1 MRWPPGCLNGMKR
14 GDHYGIGFTGSSVRL
29 RPLPRW
35 SPTAAKMDCATT
47 TLPLSVSF
55 ITIHRLKRR
64 SASDGAWPDLTEYHE
79 AVQHPPRAFADPGL
93 KVVTLELDRFGMP
106 KPATGANAVVY
117 KAKEPGG
124 FLSFKKTWAIRCF
137 LRPISDH
144 AERYEAI
151 SKHLG
156 KVRLPY
162 DVNFRFLKQGI
173 QIRSSWF
180 PIVKMQWAD
189 GDLLHSHI
197 EKHLGYPAALAALRA
212 KWVTLVRH
220 LEAAQ
225 VAHGDLQH
233 GNILVRGGSIHLVDY
248 DGMWVPALRGRHA
261 TETGHRAYQHPERSG
276 QDYGQAIDRFSALVI
291 YLSLAALERD
301 VTLWERFHTGDNLIF
316 VREDFLQ
323 VGRSAIWQQLGRIG
337 SREIDQLAAALAAMV
352 QQHPMK
358 VGNLDIVLKNPASY
372 KSATSVPASTPAQ
385 RVAPKP
391 ARVPTPPVPSWMKKS
406 GYRDHSDD

>member
-1 MRWPPGCLNGMKR
+1 MEVALPEAEHARELCRNG
-14 GDHYGIGFTGSSVRL
+14 RL
-29 RPLPRW
+29 RPQKWIAQRRLYPCPYHSSRCTGW
-35 SPTAAKMDCATT
+35 SEGALAM
-47 TLPLSVSF
+47 
-55 ITIHRLKRR
+55 
-64 SASDGAWPDLTEYHE
+64 GAWPDLTEYHE

-162 DVNFRFLKQGI
+162 DVNFQFLKQGI

-197 EKHLGYPAALAALRA
+197 EKHLRYPAALAALRA
-212 KWVTLVRH
+212 KWAILVRH

-261 TETGHRAYQHPERSG
+261 TEIGHRAYQHPERSE
-276 QDYGQAIDRFSALVI
+276 QDYGQEIDRFSALVI

-316 VREDFLQ
+316 VREDFHQL
-323 VGRSAIWQQLGRIG
+323 GRSAIWQHLRRIG
-337 SREIDQLAAALAAMV
+337 SGEIDQLAAALAAMV
-352 QQHPMK
+352 HEHPMK
-358 VGNLDIVLKNPASY
+358 VSNLDIVLKDLSFQSP
-372 KSATSVPASTPAQ
+372 TSIPGSTPAQ

-391 ARVPTPPVPSWMKKS
+391 LPTPSVPSWMKKS

>member
-1 MRWPPGCLNGMKR
+1 MEVALPEAEHARELCRNG
-14 GDHYGIGFTGSSVRL
+14 RL
-29 RPLPRW
+29 RPQKRI
-35 SPTAAKMDCATT
+35 AQR
-47 TLPLSVSF
+47 
-55 ITIHRLKRR
+55 RLHPCPCHSSRFTGG
-64 SASDGAWPDLTEYHE
+64 SEGELAMGAWPDLTEYHE
-79 AVQHPPRAFADPGL
+79 AVQHPPKAFADPGL
-93 KVVTLELDRFGMP
+93 KAVTLELDRFGMP

-151 SKHLG
+151 SKHLR

-162 DVNFRFLKQGI
+162 DVDFQFLKQGI

-197 EKHLGYPAALAALRA
+197 EKHLRYPASLAALRE

-220 LEAAQ
+220 IEAAQ

-233 GNILVRGGSIHLVDY
+233 GNILVRGGSIQLVDY
-248 DGMWVPALRGRHA
+248 DGMWVPALKGRHA
-261 TETGHRAYQHPERSG
+261 TETGHRAYQHPERSE
-276 QDYGQAIDRFSALVI
+276 QDYGQEIDRFSALVI

-301 VTLWERFHTGDNLIF
+301 VTLWDCFHTGDNLIF
-316 VREDFLQ
+316 VREDFHQL
-323 VGRSAIWQQLGRIG
+323 GRSAIWEHLRRIG
-337 SREIDQLAAALAAMV
+337 SWEIEQLAAALAGMV
-352 QQHPMK
+352 HEHPMK
-358 VGNLDIVLKNPASY
+358 VSNLDIVLKNL
-372 KSATSVPASTPAQ
+372 TSFQFPTSIPASTPAQ

>member
-1 MRWPPGCLNGMKR
+1 M
-14 GDHYGIGFTGSSVRL
+14 
-29 RPLPRW
+29 
-35 SPTAAKMDCATT
+35 
-47 TLPLSVSF
+47 
-55 ITIHRLKRR
+55 
-64 SASDGAWPDLTEYHE
+64 GAWPDLTEYHE
-79 AVQHPPRAFADPGL
+79 AVQHPPKAFADPGL
-93 KVVTLELDRFGMP
+93 KAVTLELDRFGMP

-117 KAKEPGG
+117 KANERGG
-124 FLSFKKTWAIRCF
+124 LLTFKKTWAIRCF

-151 SKHLG
+151 SKQLRR
-156 KVRLPY
+156 VRLPY
-162 DVNFRFLKQGI
+162 DVNFQFLKQGI
-173 QIRSSWF
+173 HIRSNWF
-180 PIVKMQWAD
+180 PIVKMQWAK

-197 EKHLGYPAALAALRA
+197 EKHLSYPSALAALRA
-212 KWVTLVRH
+212 KWAILVRH

-233 GNILVRGGSIHLVDY
+233 GNIVVRGGSIQLVDY
-248 DGMWVPALRGRHA
+248 DGMWVPALSGRHA
-261 TETGHRAYQHPERSG
+261 TEIGHRAYQHPERSE

-316 VREDFLQ
+316 VREDFHQL
-323 VGRSAIWQQLGRIG
+323 GRSAIWQQLRRIG

-358 VGNLDIVLKNPASY
+358 VGNLDSVLRNPASY
-372 KSATSVPASTPAQ
+372 PASSKIPTSVPASTPAQ

-391 ARVPTPPVPSWMKKS
+391 LPTPAVPSWMKKG

>member
-1 MRWPPGCLNGMKR
+1 M
-14 GDHYGIGFTGSSVRL
+14 
-29 RPLPRW
+29 
-35 SPTAAKMDCATT
+35 
-47 TLPLSVSF
+47 
-55 ITIHRLKRR
+55 
-64 SASDGAWPDLTEYHE
+64 GAWPDLTEYHE
-79 AVQHPPRAFADPGL
+79 AVQQPQRAFADPGL

-151 SKHLG
+151 SKHLR

-162 DVNFRFLKQGI
+162 DVNFQFLKQGI
-173 QIRSSWF
+173 QIRSNWF

-197 EKHLGYPAALAALRA
+197 EKHLRYPASLAALRA

-233 GNILVRGGSIHLVDY
+233 GNILVRGGSIQLVDY
-248 DGMWVPALRGRHA
+248 DGMWVPALSGRHA
-261 TETGHRAYQHPERSG
+261 TEIGHRAYQHPERSG
-276 QDYGQAIDRFSALVI
+276 QDYGQEIDRFSALVI

-316 VREDFLQ
+316 VREDFQQL
-323 VGRSAIWQQLGRIG
+323 GRSPIWQQLRRIG

-358 VGNLDIVLKNPASY
+358 VGNLDSVLKNPASY
-372 KSATSVPASTPAQ
+372 PASSKVPTSIPASTPAQ

>member
-1 MRWPPGCLNGMKR
+1 MR
-14 GDHYGIGFTGSSVRL
+14 
-29 RPLPRW
+29 
-35 SPTAAKMDCATT
+35 
-47 TLPLSVSF
+47 
-55 ITIHRLKRR
+55 
-64 SASDGAWPDLTEYHE
+64 AWPDLTEYHE
-79 AVQHPPRAFADPGL
+79 AVQHPPKAFADPGL
-93 KVVTLELDRFGMP
+93 KAVTLELDRFGMP
-106 KPATGANAVVY
+106 KPATGGNAVVY
-117 KAKEPGG
+117 KANEPGG
-124 FLSFKKTWAIRCF
+124 LLTFKKTWAIRCF

-151 SKHLG
+151 SKHLR

-162 DVNFRFLKQGI
+162 DVNFQFLKQGI
-173 QIRSSWF
+173 QIRSNWF
-180 PIVKMQWAD
+180 PIVKMQWAK

-212 KWVTLVRH
+212 KWAILVRH

-233 GNILVRGGSIHLVDY
+233 GNILVRGGSIQLVDY
-248 DGMWVPALRGRHA
+248 DGMWVPALSGRHA
-261 TETGHRAYQHPERSG
+261 TEIGHRAYQHPERSG
-276 QDYGQAIDRFSALVI
+276 QDYGQEIDRFSALVI

-316 VREDFLQ
+316 VREDFQQL
-323 VGRSAIWQQLGRIG
+323 GRSAIWQQLRRIE
-337 SREIDQLAAALAAMV
+337 SREIDQLAAAVAAMV

-358 VGNLDIVLKNPASY
+358 VGNLDSVLQNPASY
-372 KSATSVPASTPAQ
+372 PASSKVPTSIPASTPAR

-391 ARVPTPPVPSWMKKS
+391 LPTPSVPSWMKKS

>member
-1 MRWPPGCLNGMKR
+1 M
-14 GDHYGIGFTGSSVRL
+14 
-29 RPLPRW
+29 
-35 SPTAAKMDCATT
+35 A
-47 TLPLSVSF
+47 
-55 ITIHRLKRR
+55 
-64 SASDGAWPDLTEYHE
+64 AWPDLTEYHE
-79 AVQHPPRAFADPGL
+79 AVQHPQKAFADPGL
-93 KVVTLELDRFGMP
+93 KAVKLELDRFGMP
-106 KPATGANAVVY
+106 KPATGGNAVVY
-117 KAKEPGG
+117 KATEPGR
-124 FLSFKKTWAIRCF
+124 FFKKTWAIRCF

-162 DVNFRFLKQGI
+162 DVNFQFLKQGI
-173 QIRSSWF
+173 QIRSNWF

-197 EKHLGYPAALAALRA
+197 EKHLRNPASLAALRA
-212 KWVTLVRH
+212 KWVTLVHH
-220 LEAAQ
+220 LEAVQ

-248 DGMWVPALRGRHA
+248 DGMWVPALRGRQA

-276 QDYGQAIDRFSALVI
+276 QDYGQEIDRFSALVI
-291 YLSLAALERD
+291 YLSLAALESD

-316 VREDFLQ
+316 VREDFHQ
-323 VGRSAIWQQLGRIG
+323 SGRSAIWQQLRRIG
-337 SREIDQLAAALAAMV
+337 SREIDQLAAALAAMA

-358 VGNLDIVLKNPASY
+358 VSNLDSVLKNPASY
-372 KSATSVPASTPAQ
+372 KVPTPIPASTPAQ

-391 ARVPTPPVPSWMKKS
+391 RPVPTSPAPSWMKKS
-406 GYRDHSDD
+406 GYRHHSDD

>member
-1 MRWPPGCLNGMKR
+1 M
-14 GDHYGIGFTGSSVRL
+14 
-29 RPLPRW
+29 
-35 SPTAAKMDCATT
+35 
-47 TLPLSVSF
+47 
-55 ITIHRLKRR
+55 
-64 SASDGAWPDLTEYHE
+64 GAWPDLTEYHE
-79 AVQHPPRAFADPGL
+79 AVQHPQKAFADPGL
-93 KVVTLELDRFGMP
+93 KAVTLELDRFGMP
-106 KPATGANAVVY
+106 KPATGGNAVVY

-124 FLSFKKTWAIRCF
+124 FLSFKKAWAIRCF

-151 SKHLG
+151 SKHLR

-162 DVNFRFLKQGI
+162 DVNFQFLKQGI

-189 GDLLHSHI
+189 GDLMHSHI
-197 EKHLGYPAALAALRA
+197 EKHLRYPASLAALRE

-233 GNILVRGGSIHLVDY
+233 GNILVRGGSIQLVDY
-248 DGMWVPALRGRHA
+248 DGMWVPALKGRSA

-276 QDYGQAIDRFSALVI
+276 QDYGQEIDRFSALVI

-301 VTLWERFHTGDNLIF
+301 ATLWERFHTGDNLIF

-323 VGRSAIWQQLGRIG
+323 SGRSAIWQQLGRIG
-337 SREIDQLAAALAAMV
+337 SAQIDQLAAAVAAMV
-352 QQHPMK
+352 QRRPMK
-358 VGNLDIVLKNPASY
+358 VSNLDSVLQNLASF
-372 KSATSVPASTPAQ
+372 KFPTSIPASTPAQ
-385 RVAPKP
+385 R
-391 ARVPTPPVPSWMKKS
+391 TPPASKSPAVQGDRAAGAMPSWMKRS

>member
-1 MRWPPGCLNGMKR
+1 MR
-14 GDHYGIGFTGSSVRL
+14 
-29 RPLPRW
+29 
-35 SPTAAKMDCATT
+35 
-47 TLPLSVSF
+47 
-55 ITIHRLKRR
+55 
-64 SASDGAWPDLTEYHE
+64 AWPDLTEYHE
-79 AVQHPPRAFADPGL
+79 AVQHPPKAFADPGL
-93 KVVTLELDRFGMP
+93 KAVTLELDRFGMP
-106 KPATGANAVVY
+106 KPATGGNAVVY
-117 KAKEPGG
+117 KANEPGG
-124 FLSFKKTWAIRCF
+124 LLTFKKTWAIRCF

-151 SKHLG
+151 SKHLR

-162 DVNFRFLKQGI
+162 DVNFQFLKQGI
-173 QIRSSWF
+173 QIRSNWF
-180 PIVKMQWAD
+180 PIVKMQWAK

-212 KWVTLVRH
+212 KWAILVRH

-233 GNILVRGGSIHLVDY
+233 GNILVRGGSLQLVDY
-248 DGMWVPALRGRHA
+248 DGMWVPALSGRHA
-261 TETGHRAYQHPERSG
+261 TEIGHRAYQHPERSG
-276 QDYGQAIDRFSALVI
+276 QDYGQEIDRFSALVI

-316 VREDFLQ
+316 VREDFQQL
-323 VGRSAIWQQLGRIG
+323 GRSAIWQQLRRIG

-358 VGNLDIVLKNPASY
+358 VGNLDSVLQNPASY
-372 KSATSVPASTPAQ
+372 PASSKVPTSIPASTPAQ

-391 ARVPTPPVPSWMKKS
+391 ARVATPPVPSWMKKS

>member
-1 MRWPPGCLNGMKR
+1 M
-14 GDHYGIGFTGSSVRL
+14 
-29 RPLPRW
+29 
-35 SPTAAKMDCATT
+35 
-47 TLPLSVSF
+47 
-55 ITIHRLKRR
+55 
-64 SASDGAWPDLTEYHE
+64 GAWPDLTEYHE
-79 AVQHPPRAFADPGL
+79 AVQHPPKAFADPGL
-93 KVVTLELDRFGMP
+93 KAVALELDRFGMP
-106 KPATGANAVVY
+106 KPATGGNAVVY
-117 KAKEPGG
+117 KAQEPGG

-151 SKHLG
+151 SKHLR

-162 DVNFRFLKQGI
+162 DVNFQFLKQGI

-180 PIVKMQWAD
+180 PIVKMQWAK
-189 GDLLHSHI
+189 GDLLHSYV
-197 EKHLGYPAALAALRA
+197 EKHLGYPALLEALRA

-233 GNILVRGGSIHLVDY
+233 GNILVRGGSILLVDY
-248 DGMWVPALRGRHA
+248 DGMWVPALKGRHA
-261 TETGHRAYQHPERSG
+261 TETGHRAYQHPERGG
-276 QDYGQAIDRFSALVI
+276 QDYGQEIDRFSALVI

-301 VTLWERFHTGDNLIF
+301 TTLWERFHTGDNLIF
-316 VREDFLQ
+316 VREDFQQ
-323 VGRSAIWQQLGRIG
+323 VGRSAIWQELRRIG

-358 VGNLDIVLKNPASY
+358 VSTLDSVFKNLVSFKFP
-372 KSATSVPASTPAQ
+372 TSVPASTPAPRVVPKPLTPPQ

-391 ARVPTPPVPSWMKKS
+391 PPTPPVPKPAVPSWMKKT
-406 GYRDHSDD
+406 GYRQPSDD